1 LPIKEWT
8 VNLLLLVK
16 KEMFERKTQLMTSFL
31 AIFLGISVIVAVR
44 NINIFSE
51 KIVSDQLSSLGANIM
66 ILPKSMN
73 IQNYYN
79 ADLNNETIPEDYI
92 NILADSSLSGVEN
105 FSPKL
110 SSKVQLS
117 GKDYIL
123 TGILPVN
130 EIKAKQSWEGK
141 GIFSNPATCG
151 IKTPVTQQTQVR
163 RNIIDE
169 LGENEALIGF
179 DVSQTLGIVQD
190 QEISV
195 NDKKFKVISTL
206 PMTGTIDDTRIFVN
220 LKTAQEMT
228 GNIGRISAIEVVG
241 CCQEISKGLINEIN
255 RMVPDAKVITI
266 TQIVDTQIKMNKT
279 MSDLSLLLL
288 ILIMLIGGA
297 TIANYMFTNV
307 FERRKELGTLLA
319 MGASSSM
326 ITYML
331 MIKALFLGVFGGI
344 AGYLI
349 GSGIAMALGPSITG
363 GSVTPLWN
371 LGLLA
376 LAIAVLT
383 SIIASIIPAFKAAN
397 VDPTVI
403 LQEV

>member
-1 LPIKEWT
+1 M
-8 VNLLLLVK
+8 NLLSLVK

-51 KIVSDQLSSLGANIM
+51 NAVSEQLSSLGANIM

-73 IQNYYN
+73 IQNYYD
-79 ADLNNETIPEDYI
+79 ADVNSETIPEEYATL
-92 NILADSSLSGVEN
+92 LADSSLEGVEN

-110 SSKVQLS
+110 TSKVVVA
-117 GKDYIL
+117 GKEHIL

-151 IKTPVTQQTQVR
+151 VKTPVTQQTQIR
-163 RNIIDE
+163 RNVIE
-169 LGENEALIGF
+169 SLGENEALIGF
-179 DVSQTLGIVQD
+179 DVAQTQNLAEN
-190 QEISV
+190 QEITVS
-195 NDKKFKVISTL
+195 DRKFKILSVL

-220 LKTAQEMT
+220 LRTAQEMT
-228 GNIGRISAIEVVG
+228 GNTGRISAIEVVG
-241 CCQEISKGLINEIN
+241 CCQEISKGLINDIN

-266 TQIVDTQIKMNKT
+266 TQIVDTQIRMNKT

-307 FERRKELGTLLA
+307 YERRRELGTLLA

-326 ITYML
+326 ILYML
-331 MIKALFLGVFGGI
+331 MIKALVLGFFGGI
-344 AGYLI
+344 AGYVV
-349 GSGIAMALGPSITG
+349 GSAISMALGPNITG
-363 GSVTPLWN
+363 TAVTPLWN

-376 LAIAVLT
+376 LAIAIIT
-383 SIIASIIPAFKAAN
+383 SILASIVPAYKASN